1 VRASLAAT
9 RRTAIS
15 LTLAAAAA
23 AAGVNETTLLRAIK
37 AGKVSGNKDE
47 HGQWHVEPAELHRI
61 YPPVTQQATAVLE
74 AEIAGLR
81 QVGELLRGQV
91 EATRQD
97 RDRWAEAAT
106 AALRTLPE
114 PLKSSRLWWRRGVA

>member
-1 VRASLAAT
+1 M
-9 RRTAIS
+9 S

-23 AAGVNETTLLRAIK
+23 AAGVNKTTLLRAIK
-37 AGKVSGNKDE
+37 AGKVSGKRDE
-47 HGQWHVEPAELHRI
+47 HGQWHIDASELHRV
-61 YPPVTQQATAVLE
+61 YPPAPHRSNTEAPHYHASAAFE

-81 QVGELLRGQV
+81 QVAELLRGQL

-106 AALRTLPE
+106 AALRALPA
-114 PLKSSRLWWRRGVA
+114 PAKSRRFWWHRNVA